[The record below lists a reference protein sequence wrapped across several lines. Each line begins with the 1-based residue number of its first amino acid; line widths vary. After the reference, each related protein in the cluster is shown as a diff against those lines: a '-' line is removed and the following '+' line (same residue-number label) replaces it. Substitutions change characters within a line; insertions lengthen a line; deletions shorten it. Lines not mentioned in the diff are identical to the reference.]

1 MTRSRRILRFPIAV
15 AILFVAAVFAARGE
29 WPWTRLS
36 DVPTARPILVSNPFR
51 IVRDTLQSGETVS
64 ALLERQGVTGLS
76 VATLA
81 SVVRFDPRRIRAG
94 LEFFV
99 RRAGDTDEATHIEF
113 RPTPEQRVRFAR
125 ASNGAWQGEAV
136 PIYWATDTIR
146 VGAGI
151 ETNLYAAMDREVSEA
166 TLDHTERVR
175 LVNELADVNEW
186 TVDFSRDI
194 QPGDRFAAVVERL
207 VSEEGDIRFG
217 RILASELVVGGKTL
231 NAFRFGGG
239 ETPVAFYDNEG
250 KTLKRAFL
258 ATPVEFRYISSG
270 FSRARFHPVLGIM
283 RKHEGLDY
291 AAASGTP
298 VRAAGDGTVLRA
310 GYGGGYGNLVEI
322 RHREG
327 VTTRYG
333 HLSRIA
339 VGLRPGTRVTQGQL
353 IGRVGST
360 GLATGPH
367 LHYEFRV
374 AGVARD
380 PRSVKHET
388 GAPLPSN
395 TLAAFRA
402 QRDVLLQLLGR
413 HSADTSSPLAE

>member
-1 MTRSRRILRFPIAV
+1 MISRRVLQLPVAFAV
-15 AILFVAAVFAARGE
+15 LVAAAIFAARGE
-29 WPWTRLS
+29 WAWTRLS
-36 DVPTARPILVSNPFR
+36 DVPTSHPIVVSNPFR

-64 ALLERQGVTGLS
+64 ALLERQGVTGLN

-81 SVVRFDPRRIRAG
+81 SVVRLDPRRIRAG

-99 RRAGDTDEATHIEF
+99 RRDAGTDEATHVEF
-113 RPTPEQRVRFAR
+113 RPSPEQRVRFVR
-125 ASNGAWQGEAV
+125 ASTGEWKGEAI

-151 ETNLYAAMDREVSEA
+151 ESNLYSAMDREVSEA
-166 TLDHTERVR
+166 TLDRSERIR

-194 QPGDRFAAVVERL
+194 QPGDRFAAVVERM

-217 RILASELVVGGKTL
+217 RILASELVVSGKTL
-231 NAFRFGGG
+231 TAFRFG
-239 ETPVAFYDNEG
+239 EKASAAAFYDADG
-250 KTLKRAFL
+250 KALRRAFL

-270 FSRARFHPVLGIM
+270 FSRARMHPILGIM
-283 RKHEGLDY
+283 RRHEGLDY
-291 AAASGTP
+291 AAATGTP
-298 VRAAGDGTVLRA
+298 VRSAADGTVLRA
-310 GYGGGYGNLVEI
+310 GYGGGYGNLVEL
-322 RHREG
+322 RHRDG

-339 VGLRPGTRVTQGQL
+339 VGLRPGMHVTQGQV

-360 GLATGPH
+360 GLASGPH

-374 AGVARD
+374 GGVARD
-380 PRSVKHET
+380 PRSIKSEA
-388 GAPLPSN
+388 GAPLPASS
-395 TLAAFRA
+395 LASFRV

-413 HSADTSSPLAE
+413 RTPGTSAPLAE

>member
-1 MTRSRRILRFPIAV
+1 MLSRRVLQLPIAV
-15 AILFVAAVFAARGE
+15 AVLGAAAMFAVRGE
-29 WPWTRLS
+29 WPWTRLT
-36 DVPTARPILVSNPFR
+36 DVPTARPIVVTNPFR

-64 ALLERQGVTGLS
+64 ALLARQGVTGLN

-99 RRAGDTDEATHIEF
+99 RRNSDTDEPTHVEF
-113 RPTPEQRVRFAR
+113 RPTPEQRVRFVR
-125 ASNGAWQGEAV
+125 ASSGEWKGEAV

-151 ETNLYAAMDREVSEA
+151 ESNLYAAMDREVSEA
-166 TLDHTERVR
+166 TLDHNERVR

-207 VSEEGDIRFG
+207 VSEEGEVRFG
-217 RILASELVVGGKTL
+217 RILASELVLGGKTL
-231 NAFRFGGG
+231 NAFRFGAAG
-239 ETPVAFYDNEG
+239 TAAAFYDGEG
-250 KTLKRAFL
+250 KALKRSFL
-258 ATPVEFRYISSG
+258 VTPVEFRYISSG

-291 AAASGTP
+291 AAATGTP

-310 GYGGGYGNLVEI
+310 GYGGGYGNLVEV
-322 RHREG
+322 RHRDG

-339 VGLRPGTRVTQGQL
+339 TGLHPGMHVTQGQV
-353 IGRVGST
+353 IGRVGMT

-374 AGVARD
+374 DGVARD
-380 PRSVKHET
+380 PRSIKSEA
-388 GAPLPSN
+388 GAPLPGSS
-395 TLAAFRA
+395 LASFRS

-413 HSADTSSPLAE
+413 RAPGNSSPLAG

>member
-1 MTRSRRILRFPIAV
+1 MNSRRVFQLPVAIAV
-15 AILFVAAVFAARGE
+15 LGAAAAFAARGE
-29 WPWTRLS
+29 WPWARLA
-36 DVPTARPILVSNPFR
+36 DVPVARPIVVSNPFR

-64 ALLERQGVTGLS
+64 ALLERQGVVGLDL
-76 VATLA
+76 ATLA
-81 SVVRFDPRRIRAG
+81 SVVRLDPRRIRAG

-99 RRAGDTDEATHIEF
+99 RRDAGSDKATNVEF
-113 RPTPEQRVRFAR
+113 RPTPEQRVRFVR
-125 ASNGAWQGEAV
+125 TSSGTWRGEAV

-151 ETNLYAAMDREVSEA
+151 ETNLYAALDREVSEA

-175 LVNELADVNEW
+175 LVNELADVNAW

-217 RILASELVVGGKTL
+217 RILASALVVGGRTL
-231 NAFRFGGG
+231 EAFRFGNATG
-239 ETPVAFYDNEG
+239 PSAFYDNDG
-250 KTLKRAFL
+250 KALKRSFL

-270 FSRARFHPVLGIM
+270 FSRSRFHPVLGIM
-283 RKHEGLDY
+283 RKHEGIDY
-291 AAASGTP
+291 AAAAGTP
-298 VRAAGDGTVLRA
+298 VRAAGDGTVLRV
-310 GYGGGYGNLVEI
+310 GYSGGYGNLVEV
-322 RHREG
+322 RHRDG

-339 VGLRPGTRVTQGQL
+339 VGLHSGMRVTQGQV
-353 IGRVGST
+353 IGRVGAT

-374 AGVARD
+374 DGVARD
-380 PRSVKHET
+380 PRSVKGES
-388 GAPLPSN
+388 GAPLPN
-395 TLAAFRA
+395 NALGAFHA
-402 QRDVLLQLLGR
+402 QRDVLEQLLDRRAPGV
-413 HSADTSSPLAE
+413 ASPLAE